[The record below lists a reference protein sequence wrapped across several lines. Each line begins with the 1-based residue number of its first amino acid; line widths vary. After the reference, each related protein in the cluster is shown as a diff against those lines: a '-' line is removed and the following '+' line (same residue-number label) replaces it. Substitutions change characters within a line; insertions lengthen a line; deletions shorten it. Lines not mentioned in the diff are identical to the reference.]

1 MKEVR
6 ENPECP
12 EKWRTLSMTPLTSDP
27 VVLQLQRSLA
37 SATLENDQLQNKLN
51 KVCLKYQSVPFF
63 FFLA

>member
-12 EKWRTLSMTPLTSDP
+12 EKWRTLSTTPLTSDP

-37 SATLENDQLQNKLN
+37 SATIEHDQLQNKLH
-51 KVCLKYQSVPFF
+51 KVWVKYKFVYD
-63 FFLA
+63 L